1 MSDINVIQPLIIG
14 PNQPNV
20 QARINADAGRV
31 VINGKTHNRRG
42 YLIRKR
48 ILTKSGILPKFA
60 ERRLRN
66 SVSKYEYAIARDKA
80 ALALHG
86 GWRFPERMPEM
97 QIKILDPEQQQ
108 AVINRQDRVAA
119 PTDMKNKVL
128 ADCYNMYD
136 ILVDNCAEDVDP
148 DPANNM
154 QGVAI
159 HMDAENAANY
169 INSIIVPG
177 TGQIGKGK
185 ISGLNAVS
193 AGKRKEVVDAV
204 CEIFEDSANDI
215 DMGTKLMKSGA
226 KARIAEAVNVALED
240 AGGPAM
246 VPTVREVHTQ
256 ASVGC
261 ETGVGTDDIT
271 KPRRAF
277 RVVKRR
283 DFRSYRNAG
292 AIDADEALTYY
303 LKCKNFMKPRD
314 SGTLHQMVSDARVQ
328 MMKNG
333 HTMDCEVDYEMMT
346 RAVMAAFLVDAAE
359 LEFRQRLKNHD
370 VFDALTKITEAA
382 NGNLGRIDL
391 LGARAGQG
399 SILGR
404 VLPSLD
410 LDTPK
415 V

>member
-1 MSDINVIQPLIIG
+1 MSDINVIQPLTIG

-20 QARINADAGRV
+20 QDRINADAGRV
-31 VINGKTHNRRG
+31 IINGKTHNRRG

-48 ILTKSGILPKFA
+48 ILTKSGILPRFA
-60 ERRLRN
+60 ERRLRT

-80 ALALHG
+80 AVALHG

-97 QIKILDPEQQQ
+97 SIKVLDPAQQP

-119 PTDMKNKVL
+119 PTDLRSKVL
-128 ADCYNMYD
+128 TDCYNMYD
-136 ILVDNCAEDVDP
+136 ILYDNCANDEEPDV
-148 DPANNM
+148 ANNM
-154 QGVAI
+154 QGVAV

-177 TGQIGKGK
+177 TGHIGKSK
-185 ISGLNAVS
+185 SVGLNAVS

-215 DMGTKLMKSGA
+215 DVGTKLMKSGA
-226 KARIAEAVNVALED
+226 KARIAEAVNIALEE

-246 VPTVREVHTQ
+246 VPVVREVHTQ

-261 ETGVGTDDIT
+261 ETGTGTDDVT

-277 RVVKRR
+277 RVVKRK

-292 AIDADEALTYY
+292 AIEADEALTYY
-303 LKCKNFMKPRD
+303 LKCKHFMKPRD
-314 SGTLHQMVSDARVQ
+314 SGTLHQMVSDSRVQ

-333 HTMDCEVDYEMMT
+333 HTMDSEVDYEMMT

-359 LEFRQRLKNHD
+359 LEFRQRLKNFD
-370 VFDALTKITEAA
+370 VYDGLVKITETA

-399 SILGR
+399 SILGAM
-404 VLPSLD
+404 LPSLN